1 MWSAGLRYLFM
12 LPMSWI
18 LASRFGGAV
27 KSAKGSKTPP
37 ISLVS
42 VEYCGLWTFLCSSDL
57 GICIRRKLVCCGHM
71 AAYHCSRYFTDSTLM
86 TANARNSRVI
96 VV

>member
-1 MWSAGLRYLFM
+1 MECRSPVF
-12 LPMSWI
+12 I
-18 LASRFGGAV
+18 HASHELDPGKSFWWRC

-42 VEYCGLWTFLCSSDL
+42 VEHCGLWTLLYSSDL
-57 GICIRRKLVCCGHM
+57 GICIQRKLVCCGHM
-71 AAYHCSRYFTDSTLM
+71 TAYHCSRYFTDSTLM